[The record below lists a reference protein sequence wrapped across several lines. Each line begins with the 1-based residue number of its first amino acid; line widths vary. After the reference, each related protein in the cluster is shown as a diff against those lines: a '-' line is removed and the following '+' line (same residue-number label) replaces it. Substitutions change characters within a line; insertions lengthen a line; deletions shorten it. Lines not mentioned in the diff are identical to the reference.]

1 MPLQWAIAIIFRS
14 MVAASLS
21 RRLADVDRRLARA
34 YGRPTR
40 TRRDPLDTLV
50 ETVLSQHTSDLNSGR
65 AFASLKQAFPSWSG
79 AAVAPAPR
87 IERAIRVGGLAR
99 VKSRTIK
106 RLLGQVKEREG
117 RYDLSRLRRLRPP
130 AARETLRGLT
140 GVGPK
145 TRACVLLFAC
155 GQAAFPVDTH
165 VHRIV
170 RRLGLVDGGA
180 SAERAQDA
188 LEPLVSRAAA
198 LPLHLNLI
206 RLGREVCKP
215 RDPQCGVCPLRGV
228 CAYARSAA

>member
-1 MPLQWAIAIIFRS
+1 
-14 MVAASLS
+14 MVAASSLS
-21 RRLADVDRRLARA
+21 RRLSEIDRRLARA
-34 YGRPTR
+34 YGRPR
-40 TRRDPLDTLV
+40 RARRDPLDTLV

-65 AFASLKQAFPSWSG
+65 AFASLKQAFPRWSG
-79 AAVAPAPR
+79 AAGAPAPR

-106 RLLGQVKEREG
+106 RLLAQVKEREG
-117 RYDLSRLRRLRPP
+117 RYDLSRLRRLRPA
-130 AARETLRGLT
+130 AARETLLGLA

-170 RRLGLVDGGA
+170 RRLGLVGA
-180 SAERAQDA
+180 SDSAERAQEA
-188 LEPLVSRAAA
+188 LEPQVTRAVA

-206 RLGREVCKP
+206 RLGREVCRP
-215 RDPQCGVCPLRGV
+215 RDPRCPVCPLRGL
-228 CAYARSAA
+228 CAHARSAA

>member
-1 MPLQWAIAIIFRS
+1 

-21 RRLADVDRRLARA
+21 RRLSRIDRRLARA
-34 YGRPTR
+34 YGRPR
-40 TRRDPLDTLV
+40 RARRDPLDTLV

-65 AFASLKQAFPSWSG
+65 AFASLKRAFPSWS
-79 AAVAPAPR
+79 AAAAAPAPR
-87 IERAIRVGGLAR
+87 IEQAIRGGGLAR

-106 RLLGQVKEREG
+106 RLLAQVKEREG
-117 RYDLSRLRRLRPP
+117 RYDLGRLRRLRAP
-130 AARETLRGLT
+130 AASETLSGLA

-170 RRLGLVDGGA
+170 RRLGLVDDGA
-180 SAERAQDA
+180 TAARAQEA
-188 LEPLVSRAAA
+188 LEPLVPRASA

-206 RLGREVCKP
+206 RLGREVCRP
-215 RDPQCGVCPLRGV
+215 REPRCPVCPLRAV
-228 CAYARSAA
+228 CAHARGTA

>member
-1 MPLQWAIAIIFRS
+1 
-14 MVAASLS
+14 MVAADSLS
-21 RRLADVDRRLARA
+21 RRLTEVDRRLARA
-34 YGRPTR
+34 YGRPR
-40 TRRDPLDTLV
+40 RARRDPLDTLV

-65 AFASLKQAFPSWSG
+65 AFASLKRAFPSWS
-79 AAVAPAPR
+79 AAAGAPAPR

-99 VKSRTIK
+99 VKSRTLK
-106 RLLGQVKEREG
+106 RLLAQVKEREG
-117 RYDLSRLRRLRPP
+117 RYDLSRLSRLSGV
-130 AARETLRGLT
+130 AARETLGGLA

-170 RRLGLVDGGA
+170 RRLGLVPPDA

-188 LEPLVSRAAA
+188 LEPLVARPSA

-215 RDPQCGVCPLRGV
+215 REPRCPECPLRAV
-228 CAYARSAA
+228 CAHARSAA

>member
-1 MPLQWAIAIIFRS
+1 MA
-14 MVAASLS
+14 AASPS
-21 RRLADVDRRLARA
+21 HRLLAVDRRLARA
-34 YGRPTR
+34 YGRPR
-40 TRRDPLDTLV
+40 RPRRDPLDTLV

-65 AFASLKQAFPSWSG
+65 AFASLKQAFPTWTE
-79 AAVAPAPR
+79 AAAAPVPR
-87 IERAIRVGGLAR
+87 IERAIKVGGLAR

-106 RLLGQVKEREG
+106 RLLDQVRVREG
-117 RYDLSRLRRLRPP
+117 AYDLSHLRRQRP
-130 AARETLRGLT
+130 AAALETLRGLP

-170 RRLGLVDGGA
+170 RRLGLVPAAA

-188 LEPLVSRAAA
+188 LEPHVSRASA

-206 RLGREVCKP
+206 RLGREVCHP
-215 RDPQCGVCPLRGV
+215 RDPECPVCPLRAL
-228 CAYARSAA
+228 CAHARRAA

>member
-1 MPLQWAIAIIFRS
+1 MG
-14 MVAASLS
+14 AALSLS
-21 RRLADVDRRLARA
+21 SRLSDIDRRLARA
-34 YGRPTR
+34 YGRPR
-40 TRRDPLDTLV
+40 RSRRDPLDTLV

-65 AFASLKQAFPSWSG
+65 AFASLRQAFPSWSG
-79 AAVAPAPR
+79 AARAGAPR

-106 RLLGQVKEREG
+106 RLLAQVKHREG
-117 RYDLSRLRRLRPP
+117 RYDLSRLTRLRPA
-130 AARETLRGLT
+130 AARESLRGLA

-170 RRLGLVDGGA
+170 RRLGLVAA
-180 SAERAQDA
+180 SASAAQSQDA

-206 RLGREVCKP
+206 RLGREVCRP
-215 RDPQCGVCPLRGV
+215 RDPRCPICPLRGV
-228 CAYARSAA
+228 CAHARSAA

>member
-1 MPLQWAIAIIFRS
+1 MA
-14 MVAASLS
+14 AASPS
-21 RRLADVDRRLARA
+21 HRLLAIDRRLARA
-34 YGRPTR
+34 YGRPR
-40 TRRDPLDTLV
+40 RPRRDPLDTLV

-65 AFASLKQAFPSWSG
+65 AIASLTQAIPSWPL
-79 AAVAPAPR
+79 AAAAPAPR
-87 IERAIRVGGLAR
+87 IERAIKVGGRAR

-106 RLLGQVKEREG
+106 RLLDQVRVREG
-117 RYDLSRLRRLRPP
+117 GYDLSHLRRQRP
-130 AARETLRGLT
+130 AAALETLRGLP

-170 RRLGLVDGGA
+170 RRLGLVAADA

-188 LEPLVSRAAA
+188 LEPHVSRASA

-206 RLGREVCKP
+206 RLGREVCHP
-215 RDPQCGVCPLRGV
+215 RDPECPVCPLRAL
-228 CAYARSAA
+228 CAHARRAA

>member
-1 MPLQWAIAIIFRS
+1 MG
-14 MVAASLS
+14 AASSLS
-21 RRLADVDRRLARA
+21 RRLSDIDRRLASV
-34 YGRPTR
+34 YGRPRR

-65 AFASLKQAFPSWSG
+65 AFASLKQTFPSWSG
-79 AAVAPAPR
+79 AAGAPAPR

-106 RLLGQVKEREG
+106 HLLAQVREREG

-130 AARETLRGLT
+130 AAREALSGLP

-170 RRLGLVDGGA
+170 RRLGLVGA
-180 SAERAQDA
+180 EATAARAQDA

-206 RLGREVCKP
+206 RLGREVCRP
-215 RDPQCGVCPLRGV
+215 REPRCPVCPLRGV
-228 CAYARSAA
+228 CAHARSAA